1 MDEEQEL
8 PTMSTRIECQVTGC
22 DYVAEHTSENVAIA
36 LLTSHGQNHK
46 KSKQKAP
53 IDRAECKQDIS
64 IEEWQEFESDWS
76 RFKRSHDVDDDV
88 ANQLFHCCVIPLRS
102 LLIKENPNIIH
113 EGEEALLNAMKQM
126 AVLHVATSVRRANLL
141 STKQESGQTFRQFYA
156 NVRAAASTCGFSVRC
171 PQTCCSLRQQNGQP
185 APHPPVDYSP
195 MVIKDILIAGI
206 EDQEILKDV
215 LGMADLDAKTDKDIV
230 KFVEEKE
237 IARNALASSG
247 SASALSGSNKSSYRK
262 AIPPQAEAENKK
274 KLALKGKCAD
284 CQKEIH
290 LYKKYASGKLNKDA
304 FKVCNGCY
312 RKTKP
317 PDSQESRP

>member
-1 MDEEQEL
+1 MHHGFMRAASGSRAWSSMQ
-8 PTMSTRIECQVTGC
+8 
-22 DYVAEHTSENVAIA
+22 
-36 LLTSHGQNHK
+36 LTETHK
-46 KSKQKAP
+46 VFYPVVHLGLVVNCNGPK
-53 IDRAECKQDIS
+53 
-64 IEEWQEFESDWS
+64 EEWQEFESDWS

-88 ANQLFHCCVIPLRS
+88 ANQLFHCCVKPLKS

-247 SASALSGSNKSSYRK
+247 SANALSGR
-262 AIPPQAEAENKK
+262 PE
-274 KLALKGKCAD
+274 KGPTHQLLHQLLRWRGRRHAG
-284 CQKEIH
+284 H
-290 LYKKYASGKLNKDA
+290 L
-304 FKVCNGCY
+304 
-312 RKTKP
+312 
-317 PDSQESRP
+317 

>member
-8 PTMSTRIECQVTGC
+8 PTMSTRIRCQVTGC

-53 IDRAECKQDIS
+53 IDRPECKQDIS

-76 RFKRSHDVDDDV
+76 RFKRSHDVDDDL

-171 PQTCCSLRQQNGQP
+171 PQTCCSLRQQNG
-185 APHPPVDYSP
+185 
-195 MVIKDILIAGI
+195 
-206 EDQEILKDV
+206 
-215 LGMADLDAKTDKDIV
+215 
-230 KFVEEKE
+230 
-237 IARNALASSG
+237 
-247 SASALSGSNKSSYRK
+247 
-262 AIPPQAEAENKK
+262 
-274 KLALKGKCAD
+274 
-284 CQKEIH
+284 
-290 LYKKYASGKLNKDA
+290 
-304 FKVCNGCY
+304 
-312 RKTKP
+312 
-317 PDSQESRP
+317 